1 MSLLSF
7 LFGGSNRR
15 TSNYGRGNRHSHND
29 DDYVSKEDY
38 DEAQRRFREMY
49 EAQQSGDDEKAQG
62 IWDDMM
68 KNK

>member
-1 MSLLSF
+1 MSLLSS
-7 LFGGSNRR
+7 LFGGSNR
-15 TSNYGRGNRHSHND
+15 HSHDD

-38 DEAQRRFREMY
+38 DEAQRRLRKIY
-49 EAQQSGDDEKAQG
+49 EAKQSGDDEKAQE